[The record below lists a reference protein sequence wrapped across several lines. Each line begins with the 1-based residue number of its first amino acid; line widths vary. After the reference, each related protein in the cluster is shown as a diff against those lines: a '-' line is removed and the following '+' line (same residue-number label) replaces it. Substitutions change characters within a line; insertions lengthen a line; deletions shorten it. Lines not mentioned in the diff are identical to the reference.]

1 MMTTEPS
8 SLLQTIRKSPL
19 LRVLL
24 IGFLILLLQIPIA
37 MIEGL
42 ISGRRD
48 TRDEVV
54 QEVTDKWGREQT
66 IIGPKLIVP
75 YVHRWTET
83 DDKGQARARAKVRHA
98 SFLPAALSIDGDVR
112 SESRYR
118 GIFAVPVYRAT
129 IEITGQFERP
139 AFGDWGV
146 GAGDVRWDRA
156 QLIMLVSDAR
166 AIQDQVNLQWN
177 GDALPFE
184 PGAGEFGGSEPGIHV
199 PLKGNMR
206 GESFEFSLTLGLNG
220 STELR
225 FAPFGRDTTVHLESS
240 WPHPSFQGNWLPA
253 THDVGDDGFQADWAI
268 PYLGRNYPQQ
278 WRSNADYEEQI
289 AESVFGVD
297 FLYPVDNYRM
307 AERSV
312 KYEIKFLVMT
322 FLVIWLFE
330 VVGRLRVHSLQYLLV
345 GAGMGL
351 FYLLQLSLAEHLGFL
366 TAYLIASAAVTVLIT
381 SYSLFVV
388 KTGRRAAVIGGV
400 LAALY
405 AYLYVLLQE
414 EDYALL
420 VGSIGLFVALAIVM
434 YTTRKIEWHNLQQD

>member
-1 MMTTEPS
+1 MMPTEPS

-19 LRVLL
+19 LQVLL

-37 MIEGL
+37 MIDGL
-42 ISGRRD
+42 IGERRD
-48 TRDEVV
+48 TRDEVM
-54 QEVTDKWGREQT
+54 QEVTGKWGRGQT
-66 IIGPKLIVP
+66 IVGPMMIVP

-98 SFLPAALSIDGDVR
+98 SFLPEVLGIDGDVR
-112 SESRYR
+112 SESRHR
-118 GIFAVPVYRAT
+118 GIFEVPVYRAA
-129 IEITGQFERP
+129 IEIAGRFGRP
-139 AFGDWGV
+139 DFADW
-146 GAGDVRWDRA
+146 AIPESDVRWKRA
-156 QLIMLVSDAR
+156 QLIMRISDAR
-166 AIQDQVNLQWN
+166 AIQEQVNLTWN
-177 GDALPFE
+177 GEALPFE
-184 PGAGEFGGSEPGIHV
+184 PGAGEYGGSDPGIHV
-199 PLKGNMR
+199 PLKGALP
-206 GESFEFSLTLGLNG
+206 GESFEFSLTLKLNG

-225 FAPFGRDTTVHLESS
+225 VAPFGRDTTVHLESS
-240 WPHPSFQGNWLPA
+240 WPDPSFQGNWLPA
-253 THDVGDDGFQADWAI
+253 HHDVSGEGFEADWTI

-289 AESVFGVD
+289 ESSLFGVD
-297 FLYPVDNYRM
+297 FISPLDNYRM

-312 KYEIKFLVMT
+312 KYEIKFLLMT
-322 FLVIWLFE
+322 FLVIWLFQ
-330 VVGRLRVHSLQYLLV
+330 VVSRLRVHSLQYLLV
-345 GAGMGL
+345 GAGMCL

-366 TAYLIASAAVTVLIT
+366 PAYLIASAAVTVLIT

-434 YTTRKIEWHNLQQD
+434 YATRKIEWHNLQQD